1 MGGKK
6 KWHLVLFG
14 CCFFAS
20 KQAEVQIGETVPTS
34 EIPYWETMN
43 KYLERL
49 DTRLFLLNKNTINGM
64 INKAF

>member
-1 MGGKK
+1 MASSVV
-6 KWHLVLFG
+6 WVL
-14 CCFFAS
+14 FFAS
-20 KQAEVQIGETVPTS
+20 KQVEVQIGKTAPPS
-34 EIPYWETMN
+34 EISYWETMN